1 MRQELSGN
9 MTEKGQVTIPLAV
22 RKLLDL
28 KPRDRVTF
36 RITKERVELL
46 PASMSLEKAFG
57 AVQPRSKPE
66 DWKEARRRAR
76 EERVRRHL
84 DKIMPLRAGKR

>member
-22 RKLLDL
+22 RRLLDL

-57 AVQPRSKPE
+57 AVQPLSKPE
-66 DWKEARRRAR
+66 DWKEARRRVR
-76 EERVRRHL
+76 EERIHRRL
-84 DKIMPLRAGKR
+84 GKFVARRAGKR